1 MDRIL
6 TKYNEINAGQPPVA
20 QDASTDRLWAQLET
34 QRREIEGLQRQLI
47 EERKKV
53 EVLAGADVQICSVQ
67 PAQPV
72 ANVTCPV
79 LPVIHTM
86 SAASLPSDSAPPS
99 VPPPPGALAA
109 VAVPVQKASTQ
120 PPAAASASPATT
132 VSAEVSASVGVIS
145 EVTRPRDEVED
156 VVRDEPD
163 AKRARVGVAEMITK
177 VIDSAAGCASP
188 KTHTLQSY

>member
-1 MDRIL
+1 MHYDVNQNSIFEIPL
-6 TKYNEINAGQPPVA
+6 TF
-20 QDASTDRLWAQLET
+20 
-34 QRREIEGLQRQLI
+34 LI
-47 EERKKV
+47 IP
-53 EVLAGADVQICSVQ
+53 Q
-67 PAQPV
+67 
-72 ANVTCPV
+72 
-79 LPVIHTM
+79 
-86 SAASLPSDSAPPS
+86 
-99 VPPPPGALAA
+99 
-109 VAVPVQKASTQ
+109 ASTQ

>member
-1 MDRIL
+1 VEIGVVIVCENKTCEFASTDMDRIL

-53 EVLAGADVQICSVQ
+53 EALAGADVQICSVQ

-99 VPPPPGALAA
+99 VPPPLGALAA
-109 VAVPVQKASTQ
+109 VAVPVQKVRPSTLC
-120 PPAAASASPATT
+120 TMT
-132 VSAEVSASVGVIS
+132 
-145 EVTRPRDEVED
+145 
-156 VVRDEPD
+156 
-163 AKRARVGVAEMITK
+163 
-177 VIDSAAGCASP
+177 
-188 KTHTLQSY
+188 